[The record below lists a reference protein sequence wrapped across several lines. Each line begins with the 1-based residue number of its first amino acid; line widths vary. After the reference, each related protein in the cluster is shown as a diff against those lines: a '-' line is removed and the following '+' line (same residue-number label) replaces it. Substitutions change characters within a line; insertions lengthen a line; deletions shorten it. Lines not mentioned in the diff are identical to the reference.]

1 MVCLQEVDF
10 VAKSLDRMKMFL
22 IDSCRNFRR
31 HRNSL
36 MCVSKDYLR
45 TLFYFV
51 FDKEF
56 PFKTKQTM
64 FVKISLTYFVTLINL
79 FTILSLA
86 MQFSI

>member
-22 IDSCRNFRR
+22 IDSCRNFRK

-56 PFKTKQTM
+56 LFKTKQTM
-64 FVKISLTYFVTLINL
+64 FVKISLTYFVTFINL